1 MAKGRIP
8 GDQFE
13 EAFVGTQSV
22 KDGITAAAGG
32 GQPNAYLIITQLNR
46 VTTVASAN
54 DSVKLP
60 PLASVPPGTEITVSN
75 AAAANS
81 LNVFPAT
88 GDAIDALGANNARAV
103 AAGKTCTFTSYGGS
117 GSVCHSMLGA

>member
-22 KDGITAAAGG
+22 RDGLTAAAGG
-32 GQPNAYLIITQLNR
+32 GQPNGTLIITQLSR
-46 VTTVASAN
+46 FTTVASAN
-54 DSVKLP
+54 DSAKLP
-60 PLASVPPGTEITVSN
+60 ALASVPPGTEITVSN

-81 LNVFPAT
+81 MNVFPAT

-103 AAGKTCTFTSYGGS
+103 AAGKTCVFISYGGS
-117 GSVCHSMLGA
+117 GSVWHSQIGA